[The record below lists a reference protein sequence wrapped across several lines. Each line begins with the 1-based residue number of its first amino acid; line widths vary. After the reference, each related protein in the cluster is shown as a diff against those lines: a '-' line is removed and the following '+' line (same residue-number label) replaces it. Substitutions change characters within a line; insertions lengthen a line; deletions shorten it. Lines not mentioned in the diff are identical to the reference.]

1 MKKYVG
7 LLLLLTIF
15 TVGYAQ
21 ENVVKH
27 WEYDINGK
35 NGIACRYVQSR
46 NLLFMSGFSVAD
58 NDVFGSVVKPSCKSF
73 PLMHIIS

>member
-7 LLLLLTIF
+7 LLLLLIIF
-15 TVGYAQ
+15 SVGYAQ
-21 ENVVKH
+21 DHVVKH

-46 NLLFMSGFSVAD
+46 NLLFMSGFSV
-58 NDVFGSVVKPSCKSF
+58 VTG
-73 PLMHIIS
+73 LIIFVPKIWDWIF